1 MGSRRELLRTTTAE
15 WDRISAEKESLVTFL
30 LQDAEHFPEFVRN
43 AVSNIPHGTINV
55 WPFYVVPKLEN

>member
-1 MGSRRELLRTTTAE
+1 LGSRRELLRTTTAE

-30 LQDAEHFPEFVRN
+30 LQDAEHFPEF
-43 AVSNIPHGTINV
+43 PHGTINV